1 MSYTYKY
8 PHFAVTTDNVIFNIE
23 DATDI
28 KVLLITRKNEPYKG
42 CFALPGGF
50 LDQDDMSGMSGAL
63 RELKEETGLNCTY
76 LTQVCTL
83 TRIGRDPRE
92 RCISIVYSGLYNGKH
107 KPVAQDD
114 AATVQ
119 WVSLNTLRKDMLAF
133 DHATAIWKSID
144 VMFNDMKL
152 KTLLDTVMVLNLKT
166 LLDTVKFN
174 LGQTFLPIF

>member
-1 MSYTYKY
+1 M
-8 PHFAVTTDNVIFNIE
+8 
-23 DATDI
+23 
-28 KVLLITRKNEPYKG
+28 
-42 CFALPGGF
+42 
-50 LDQDDMSGMSGAL
+50 
-63 RELKEETGLNCTY
+63 
-76 LTQVCTL
+76 
-83 TRIGRDPRE
+83 
-92 RCISIVYSGLYNGKH
+92 YNGTQ

-152 KTLLDTVMVLNLKT
+152 KTLLDAVMVLNLKT

-174 LGQTFLPIF
+174 LGFKNFFVF

>member
-1 MSYTYKY
+1 MSYTYEY
-8 PHFAVTTDNVIFNIE
+8 PHFAVTTDNVIFNIT
-23 DATDI
+23 DATNI

-50 LDQDDMSGMSGAL
+50 LDQDDMSGMAGAL

-83 TRIGRDPRE
+83 TKIGRDPRE
-92 RCISIVYSGLYNGKH
+92 RCISIVYSGLYNGTQ

-119 WVSLNTLRKDMLAF
+119 LVSLNTLRKDMLAF
-133 DHATAIWKSID
+133 AFTTIKYLYIDENCCVLGELTDSIRD
-144 VMFNDMKL
+144 
-152 KTLLDTVMVLNLKT
+152 
-166 LLDTVKFN
+166 
-174 LGQTFLPIF
+174 

>member
-1 MSYTYKY
+1 MTYTYKY
-8 PHFAVTTDNVIFNIE
+8 PHFALTTDNVIFNIA
-23 DATDI
+23 DTTDI

-42 CFALPGGF
+42 YFALPGGF
-50 LDQDDMSGMSGAL
+50 LDQDDISGMSGAL

-83 TRIGRDPRE
+83 TNIDRDPRE
-92 RCISIVYSGLYNGKH
+92 RCISIVYSGLYNGTQ
-107 KPVAQDD
+107 KPIAQDD

-119 WVSLNTLRKDMLAF
+119 WVSLNALRKDMLAF

-144 VMFNDMKL
+144 VMF
-152 KTLLDTVMVLNLKT
+152 TDTKDQYFRT

-174 LGQTFLPIF
+174 LGFRNFFVF